1 MSHEISK
8 KVLEEMM
15 LYLLLWDAL
24 DINNFYFLSL
34 LFSDYIGI
42 LFSLFFWTMKRHMT
56 SKSHDKSHD
65 VMS

>member
-34 LFSDYIGI
+34 LFSDCIGI
-42 LFSLFFWTMKRHMT
+42 LFSFFF
-56 SKSHDKSHD
+56 SFLLDNEEAHDIK
-65 VMS
+65 VT